1 MHSDVKGIIFN
12 IQRFSVHDGDGI
24 RTTVFFKGCPLRCRW
39 CHNPEG
45 LRYDIEI
52 AYSSEKCLLCER
64 CANVCKKGVHSI
76 KQGFHELE
84 RTNCDACGLCIVD
97 CPTGALRLVGQE
109 MTAAD
114 VVREVIRDE
123 PFYKGGGGITCSG
136 GECTMQPQFL
146 TAVLEDAKEVGLNTA
161 VDTCGAAPSVVFKR
175 ILPLTDAFL
184 YDIKII
190 TPAAHRAYTGT
201 DNALILKN
209 YRLLH
214 NAGARID
221 VRVPLIPS
229 VNDTPQEI
237 ESIGRF
243 LIDAGKPHTV
253 KIIPYHSPGRGK
265 YAQLGEILWQPMS
278 SYTISPDEAQRRLDD
293 MINLKR

>member
-1 MHSDVKGIIFN
+1 
-12 IQRFSVHDGDGI
+12 
-24 RTTVFFKGCPLRCRW
+24 
-39 CHNPEG
+39 
-45 LRYDIEI
+45 
-52 AYSSEKCLLCER
+52 
-64 CANVCKKGVHSI
+64 
-76 KQGFHELE
+76 
-84 RTNCDACGLCIVD
+84 
-97 CPTGALRLVGQE
+97 
-109 MTAAD
+109 
-114 VVREVIRDE
+114 
-123 PFYKGGGGITCSG
+123 
-136 GECTMQPQFL
+136 MQPQFL

-184 YDIKII
+184 YDIKMI

-253 KIIPYHSPGRGK
+253 KVIPYHSPGRGK
-265 YAQLGEILWQPMS
+265 YAQLGEIMWQPMS
-278 SYTISPDEAQRRLDD
+278 SYTISPDEAQRRIDD